1 MSILVETC
9 PKCGAALQDIVLASY
24 PPIPQKKCFCCGWSW
39 TRKPE
44 KIVYQPFCETLYEG
58 VDDGYGLGTERD

>member
-9 PKCGAALQDIVLASY
+9 PKCGAVLQDIVLASY

-39 TRKPE
+39 TGKPE
-44 KIVYQPFCETLYEG
+44 KIVYKPFEPANELEE
-58 VDDGYGLGTERD
+58 VRDCKPF